1 MKAADKLP
9 ASLDFAERA
18 LERAR
23 QREEDA
29 RALAAGEKSR
39 QALQAEN
46 GAFAFPRSRI
56 RLDLS
61 RTKHY

>member
-1 MKAADKLP
+1 MKSADKRP
-9 ASLDFAERA
+9 ASLDSARRA
-18 LERAR
+18 LEKAR
-23 QREEDA
+23 QREADA
-29 RALAAGEKSR
+29 RALALGEKSR
-39 QALQAEN
+39 QELQAEN